1 MEAPT
6 LIAAAAGLLAGLV
19 HALAGPDHL
28 AAVAPL
34 VLGERGAR
42 WRMGLLWGVGHSLG
56 VWVMGVLALLLRGVL
71 PIESVSSWSERL
83 VGAVLIGVGLWGLH
97 RAFARRLPHVHPPQ
111 DDEGGSKRPG
121 RAAVWIGGLHG
132 LAGSSHLL
140 GLLPALALPSRA
152 ASIAYLAGFGVGSV
166 VAMTAFSAALG
177 VAATRITIHGP
188 RAQQALLGALSAAAV
203 VVGGFWL
210 VG

>member
-1 MEAPT
+1 METAT
-6 LIAAAAGLLAGLV
+6 LIAACAGLLAGLV

-28 AAVAPL
+28 SAVAPL
-34 VLGERGAR
+34 VLGAPRAR

-56 VWVMGVLALLLRGVL
+56 VWIMGVLALLLRGVL

-83 VGAVLIGVGLWGLH
+83 VGAMLIGVGLWGLH
-97 RAFARRLPHVHPPQ
+97 RAFARRLPHAHEESQ
-111 DDEGGSKRPG
+111 GSKRPA

-152 ASIAYLAGFGVGSV
+152 ASVAYLGGFGVGSV
-166 VAMTAFSAALG
+166 LAMTAFSAALG
-177 VAATRITIHGP
+177 AAAARIAVQGP

-210 VG
+210 MS